1 MTVSPHFH
9 TTDEARAAITKIQKN
24 NPETG
29 QPTSLG
35 GGSASNTVTRTP
47 EVTSS
52 SKGDD
57 WVGKRGV

>member
-1 MTVSPHFH
+1 MQVHIH

-35 GGSASNTVTRTP
+35 GGSAANQTTHTP
-47 EVTSS
+47 EVTTK